1 MKIVSIVKAAR
12 EKYEEATGTS
22 PTILLINPMDFARAE
37 IEAWERAELG
47 GRYGMP
53 NKLSKI
59 CDLEVMEDH
68 CVAEGTLIVV
78 REQELEEIVSKRL
91 MEWRRKNMNE

>member
-1 MKIVSIVKAAR
+1 MTIISIVKAAIS
-12 EKYEEATGTS
+12 KYEEVTGQS
-22 PTILLINPMDFARAE
+22 PTILLINPLDFAKAE

-59 CDLEVMEDH
+59 CGLEVMEDH
-68 CVAEGTLIVV
+68 CVNEGTLLVV
-78 REQELEEIVSKRL
+78 REQELEDIVSERL
-91 MEWRRKNMNE
+91 REWRKKNMNE